1 MQTET
6 QTIQQ
11 ERKQSDIMGKLPEN
25 KLLLKLALPM
35 ILSMLLSALYN
46 VVDSIFVG
54 MISQDAL
61 TAVSLAFPIQN
72 LIIALG
78 VGVGV
83 GANALISRALGEKR
97 FKEAN
102 RYATNS
108 IFIIAIIYVVFAI
121 VAGTLS
127 KSFISWQTTSQT
139 VIEYGTDYLQICCF
153 ASAGL
158 FFSLVFEKI
167 LCSTGKTTYAM
178 ISQLVG
184 AIVNIILDP
193 ILIFGLIGFP
203 ALGVKGAAIA
213 TVVGGGCS
221 ALTGFIM
228 AKYKNKDVSI
238 SFKKFRPHGK
248 TIGEIFKIGLPTTVL
263 NAVGSVMT
271 FSVNIILQKL
281 NESAVT
287 IFGIYFKIQSLVFM
301 PLFGLTNAM
310 VPIVAYNYGAGS
322 KKRIVKT
329 VKLAMMY
336 ATIFMIFATVIAE
349 CFPRQILAL
358 FSATPEMFEIG
369 VPAIRILFSTY
380 ILVGINVCVLCLCQ
394 ALGKSVISM
403 ICSLLRQ
410 LIVLI
415 PAAYVLARLLGL
427 PAVWFSFTIADFFST
442 AIALFFGIHIYKKYI
457 KPLSEKQISI
467 TDNSMPNS
475 ELDTIQDTYEVIS
488 EETIDKTTE
497 NTSY

>member
-1 MQTET
+1 MQTDT

-11 ERKQSDIMGKLPEN
+11 ETKQSEIMGKLPEN

-54 MISQDAL
+54 KISQDAL
-61 TAVSLAFPIQN
+61 TAVSLAFPMQN

-83 GANALISRALGEKR
+83 GANALISRALGEK
-97 FKEAN
+97 KYKDAN

-108 IFIIAIIYVVFAI
+108 IFIIAIIYVIFAL
-121 VAGTLS
+121 VAGSLS
-127 KSFISWQTTSQT
+127 RSFISWQTTSQP
-139 VIEYGTDYLQICCF
+139 VIEYGTEYLQICCY

-184 AIVNIILDP
+184 AVVNIILDP
-193 ILIFGLIGFP
+193 ILIFGLIGLP

-221 ALTGFIM
+221 ALTGFLM

-248 TIGEIFKIGLPTTVL
+248 TIGEIFRIGLPTTVL

-281 NESAVT
+281 HESAVT
-287 IFGIYFKIQSLVFM
+287 VFGIYFKIQSLVFM

-322 KKRIVKT
+322 KKRIMKT
-329 VKLAMMY
+329 VKLSIMY

-358 FSATPEMFEIG
+358 FSATPDMYEIG

-380 ILVGINVCVLCLCQ
+380 ILVGVNVCILSICQ

-415 PAAYVLARLLGL
+415 PAAYLLAHFFGL
-427 PAVWFSFTIADFFST
+427 PTVWFSFTIADFFST
-442 AIALFFGIHIYKKYI
+442 AIALFFGILIYKKYI
-457 KPLSEKQISI
+457 KPLSDTQLPL
-467 TDNSMPNS
+467 DNMPMSDN
-475 ELDTIQDTYEVIS
+475 ELNTIQDTYEVITD
-488 EETIDKTTE
+488 ETVQE
-497 NTSY
+497 NNA

>member
-1 MQTET
+1 MQAET
-6 QTIQQ
+6 QTMEQQ
-11 ERKQSDIMGKLPEN
+11 SKQADMMGTLPEN

-54 MISQDAL
+54 MINQDAL

-97 FKEAN
+97 YKQAN
-102 RYATNS
+102 QYATHS
-108 IFIIAIIYVVFAI
+108 IFIIAIIYVVFAL
-121 VAGTLS
+121 VAGFLS
-127 KSFISWQTTSQT
+127 KSFISWQTSSAT
-139 VIEYGTDYLQICCF
+139 VIQYGTDYLQICCF

-184 AIVNIILDP
+184 AVVNIILDP

-213 TVVGGGCS
+213 TVIGGGCS

-238 SFKKFRPHGK
+238 SFKKFRPQSK
-248 TIGEIFKIGLPTTVL
+248 IIGEIFKIGLPTTVL

-271 FSVNIILQKL
+271 FSVNIILHKL
-281 NESAVT
+281 SESAVT
-287 IFGIYFKIQSLVFM
+287 VFGIYFKIQSLVFM
-301 PLFGLTNAM
+301 PLFGLTNGM
-310 VPIVAYNYGAGS
+310 VPIIAYNYGARN
-322 KKRIVKT
+322 KKRIIKT
-329 VKLAMMY
+329 VKLALMY

-358 FSATPEMFEIG
+358 FSATPEMYEIG
-369 VPAIRILFSTY
+369 VPALRIFFATY
-380 ILVGINVCVLCLCQ
+380 ILVGINVCVLSICQ

-415 PAAYVLARLLGL
+415 PTAYLLAHYLGL
-427 PAVWFSFTIADFFST
+427 PAVWFSFTIADIFST
-442 AIALFFGIHIYKKYI
+442 AIAVFFGIYVYRKCI
-457 KPLSEKQISI
+457 KPLSNDITPLDDTNISNESVASI
-467 TDNSMPNS
+467 AVPYDVDIINN
-475 ELDTIQDTYEVIS
+475 DVI
-488 EETIDKTTE
+488 
-497 NTSY
+497 NANNA